1 MIARESRMA
10 LERERERERDTLL
23 DNRFFEGRILL
34 NVLKT
39 FNRIDKLITGIDCIT
54 VNVSKRNIYGDMAYP
69 FCV

>member
-10 LERERERERDTLL
+10 LERERERVTLL

-54 VNVSKRNIYGDMAYP
+54 VGVHKRTHMEI
-69 FCV
+69 

>member
-10 LERERERERDTLL
+10 LERERERERVTLL